1 LKALA
6 LALGAYFLL
15 VALIAAWTPGNVR
28 YFTVFFVCGGCTV
41 AFLLPPWRMTHRRR
55 CLLQLAAI
63 ALLGAATQAVLKAA
77 GFF

>member
-1 LKALA
+1 
-6 LALGAYFLL
+6 
-15 VALIAAWTPGNVR
+15 VR
-28 YFTVFFVCGGCTV
+28 YFTVFFVCAGCTV

-63 ALLGAATQAVLKAA
+63 ALLGAATQAVLKAS